1 MDLKSASQNT
11 IAPATADCNWQNTL
25 YRKVLDMYKAGAPIS
40 VISEITG
47 LPKDRINKLVDQV
60 QLSREELTIRNQ
72 LLNSYT
78 QNTQARILKRQ
89 EARTN
94 IELNIV
100 ENMSEQ
106 YKDLM
111 NSGFKKVASFM
122 ADADISSLKEVPM
135 FLSIM
140 ERSHDLWERFNEAIA
155 KRDMDML
162 ATVINQFEL
171 EQTETITQMG
181 LQGGP
186 IALNKDGTRPELKED
201 SASRTITLKLKKKG
215 VKPEE
220 DTNNR

>member
-1 MDLKSASQNT
+1 MDLKSAPKHT
-11 IAPATADCNWQNTL
+11 TAPGVADYDWQNTL
-25 YRKVLDMYKAGAPIS
+25 YRKALSLYKAGAPVS

-47 LPKDRINKLVDQV
+47 LTEDKVNKLVDQV
-60 QLSREELTIRNQ
+60 QLSREELAIRNQ

-78 QNTQARILKRQ
+78 QNTQARILQRQ
-89 EARTN
+89 EARTK
-94 IELNIV
+94 IELDIV

-106 YKDLM
+106 YKGLM

-122 ADADISSLKEVPM
+122 ADADIESIKDVPL

-140 ERSHDLWERFNEAIA
+140 ERSHGLWERFNEAIA
-155 KRDMDML
+155 KRDMDLL
-162 ATVINQFEL
+162 ASVIKQFEL

-186 IALNKDGTRPELKED
+186 IALNKDGTRPEIKEN

-215 VKPEE
+215 DKPEE
-220 DTNNR
+220 DVKNS

>member
-1 MDLKSASQNT
+1 MDLTSASKNT
-11 IAPATADCNWQNTL
+11 TAPVTADYDWQNTL
-25 YRKVLDMYKAGAPIS
+25 YRKALSLYKAGAPVS

-47 LPKDRINKLVDQV
+47 LTEDKVNKLVDQV

-72 LLNSYT
+72 LLNSYA
-78 QNTQARILKRQ
+78 QNTQSRILQRQ
-89 EARTN
+89 EARTK
-94 IELNIV
+94 IELDIV

-106 YKDLM
+106 YKGLM

-122 ADADISSLKEVPM
+122 ADADIESIKDVPL

-140 ERSHDLWERFNEAIA
+140 ERSHGLWERFNEAIA
-155 KRDMDML
+155 KREMDLL
-162 ATVINQFEL
+162 ASVIKQFEL

-186 IALNKDGTRPELKED
+186 IALNKDGTRPEIKEN

-215 VKPEE
+215 DKPEE
-220 DTNNR
+220 DVKNS

>member
-1 MDLKSASQNT
+1 MDLKSASKNT
-11 IAPATADCNWQNTL
+11 TAPVVAVYDWQNTL
-25 YRKVLDMYKAGAPIS
+25 YRKALSLYKAGAPIS

-47 LPKDRINKLVDQV
+47 LTKDKVNKLVDQV

-78 QNTQARILKRQ
+78 QNTQARIL
-89 EARTN
+89 
-94 IELNIV
+94 
-100 ENMSEQ
+100 
-106 YKDLM
+106 M

-122 ADADISSLKEVPM
+122 ADADIESIKDVPL

-140 ERSHDLWERFNEAIA
+140 ERSHGLWERFNEAIA
-155 KRDMDML
+155 KRDMDLL
-162 ATVINQFEL
+162 ASVIKQFEL

-186 IALNKDGTRPELKED
+186 ITLNKDGTRPEIKEN

-215 VKPEE
+215 DKPEE
-220 DTNNR
+220 DVKNS

>member
-1 MDLKSASQNT
+1 M
-11 IAPATADCNWQNTL
+11 
-25 YRKVLDMYKAGAPIS
+25 YRKVLSLYKAGAPVS

-47 LPKDRINKLVDQV
+47 LTEDKVNKLVDQV
-60 QLSREELTIRNQ
+60 QLSREELAIRNQ

-78 QNTQARILKRQ
+78 QNTQARILQRQ
-89 EARTN
+89 EARTK
-94 IELNIV
+94 IELDIV

-106 YKDLM
+106 YKGLM

-122 ADADISSLKEVPM
+122 ADADIESIKDVPL

-140 ERSHDLWERFNEAIA
+140 ERSHGLWERFNEAIA

-162 ATVINQFEL
+162 ATVIKQFEL

-186 IALNKDGTRPELKED
+186 IALNKDGTRPEIKEN

-215 VKPEE
+215 DKPEE
-220 DTNNR
+220 DVKNS

>member
-1 MDLKSASQNT
+1 MDLKSASKNT
-11 IAPATADCNWQNTL
+11 TAPVVADYDWQNTL
-25 YRKVLDMYKAGAPIS
+25 YRKALSLYKAGAPIS

-47 LPKDRINKLVDQV
+47 LTKDKVNKLVDQV

-78 QNTQARILKRQ
+78 QNTQARIL
-89 EARTN
+89 
-94 IELNIV
+94 
-100 ENMSEQ
+100 
-106 YKDLM
+106 M

-122 ADADISSLKEVPM
+122 ADADIESIKDVPL

-140 ERSHDLWERFNEAIA
+140 ERSHGLWERFNEAIA
-155 KRDMDML
+155 KRDMDLL
-162 ATVINQFEL
+162 ASVIKQFEL

-186 IALNKDGTRPELKED
+186 ITLNKDGTRPEIKEN

-215 VKPEE
+215 DKPEE
-220 DTNNR
+220 DVKNS